1 MTPEQLLS
9 IVSNGGV
16 AVVCFFLLQRVMAR
30 LDTVTDKLIAILERQ
45 QAIQTQLAQA
55 AYVAEMDK
63 RASKN

>member
-1 MTPEQLLS
+1 MSTDQLLS
-9 IVSNGGV
+9 IISNGGV

-45 QAIQTQLAQA
+45 QQIQAQLTQA

-63 RASKN
+63 RKSNN